1 MSPSSTSSST
11 DSEVEVPRRQI
22 LEDKE
27 TGPSKHSTDGDS
39 VFGTANVTLETP
51 EDEEPIRYF
60 VFCVFHSI
68 IRFLFIFY
76 FYLNQWKKKNLRS
89 QASDYWDPGQW
100 KPVVTLHSKEEE
112 QKEEFRVQNLQKDI
126 WPRVQAQLSYAF
138 AHGRKAV
145 CLWHM
150 SEAVRQD
157 VRPQDAQAD
166 AHQRAAL
173 QVPGLPEE
181 VRQRQQF
188 AQTLEDEQ
196 LRATQHRGAVI

>member
-39 VFGTANVTLETP
+39 VFGTEDANVALETP

-76 FYLNQWKKKNLRS
+76 FVF
-89 QASDYWDPGQW
+89 
-100 KPVVTLHSKEEE
+100 KPVEEKES
-112 QKEEFRVQNLQKDI
+112 
-126 WPRVQAQLSYAF
+126 P
-138 AHGRKAV
+138 
-145 CLWHM
+145 
-150 SEAVRQD
+150 
-157 VRPQDAQAD
+157 
-166 AHQRAAL
+166 
-173 QVPGLPEE
+173 
-181 VRQRQQF
+181 
-188 AQTLEDEQ
+188 
-196 LRATQHRGAVI
+196 